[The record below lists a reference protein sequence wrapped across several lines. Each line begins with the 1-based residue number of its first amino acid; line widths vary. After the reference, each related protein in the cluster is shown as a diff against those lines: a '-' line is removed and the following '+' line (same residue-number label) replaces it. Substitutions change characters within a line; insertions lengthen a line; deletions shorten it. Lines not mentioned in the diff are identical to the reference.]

1 VFWTSDENLRQAIEA
16 FNKALE
22 LHPKS
27 GAALCGLALCK
38 FYEAASAKDVDRLEK
53 SFELIQKAASV
64 DYANTS
70 ILGKGKILG
79 ERILTY
85 HRSIHLVVYL
95 LF

>member
-1 VFWTSDENLRQAIEA
+1 MPMSICLTFTDDAMRYTSPKEHLPTIIEA

-38 FYEAASAKDVDRLEK
+38 FYEAASANDVAGLEK
-53 SFELIQKAASV
+53 SFELIQKAASI
-64 DYANTS
+64 DYTNAS

-79 ERILTY
+79 ES
-85 HRSIHLVVYL
+85 H
-95 LF
+95 